1 MYVIGTAGHVDHG
14 KSTLIKALTG
24 IHPDRLKEEKI
35 RQMTIDLGF
44 AWMNLPNGEEL
55 GIVDVPGHRDFIENM
70 LSGVG
75 GIDAALFI
83 IAADEGVMPQTKE
96 HLAILDLLQVKNGL
110 IVLTKIDLVDDP
122 DWLDL
127 VEMDIR
133 DAVEGTILEQAKIV
147 RVSAHTKTG
156 ITQLIETLQEL
167 LAEVMPKPD
176 FGRARLP
183 IDRVFSITGFGTI
196 VTGTLLDGTLQV
208 GEEVEIL
215 PGGKKVR
222 IRGLQTH
229 KKNEQLAS
237 PGSRTAVNLT
247 GINIDDI
254 QRGNILATLKKYQP
268 TQRFDAD
275 LRILPASNFSIKHN
289 QTVKLFIGASEVLS
303 RIRVLGKEE
312 INPGENGWV
321 QIEPVTAIVG
331 IRGDRFIIRIPSPGE
346 TIGGG
351 MIVNPHPHRRHKRF
365 SSEVIKQLEA
375 YQQGTPEEIFLQ
387 SVRDVGVG
395 TFDSVIKKAKLE
407 RSSIEKFWKNLLEEQ
422 QVFQLE
428 KGDVFQKPN
437 IIICSSVWFLDRKN
451 KTASLLEN
459 YHQQFNLRA
468 GMSKEEL
475 KSKLKLDQPV
485 FIAVLNILQELN
497 FLETLGNVVRL
508 SGFHPNLSDSQQKT
522 KKIIVQTFSSAPYS
536 TPGLKESIELHGE
549 EIINYLITENLL
561 INVGN
566 DVAFLSEFYQEMKKW
581 VVEKIEHSGSLTV
594 AEFRDRFQTSRKY
607 ALAFLE
613 HLDSI
618 GVTIRDGDFR
628 KIRQTGNKS
637 Y

>member
-24 IHPDRLKEEKI
+24 IHPDRLKEEKL

-44 AWMNLPNGEEL
+44 AWLNLPNGEEL
-55 GIVDVPGHRDFIENM
+55 GIIDVPGHRDFIENM

-96 HLAILDLLQVKNGL
+96 HLAIIDLLQVKNGI

-127 VEMDIR
+127 VEMDIHE
-133 DAVEGTILEQAKIV
+133 VIQGTILENATIV
-147 RVSAHTKTG
+147 HVSAHTKIG
-156 ITQLIETLQEL
+156 IDQLITTLQEL
-167 LAEVMPKPD
+167 LADVPPKPD

-196 VTGTLLDGTLQV
+196 VTGTLLDGSLQV

-215 PGGKKVR
+215 PGGKKIR

-229 KKNEQLAS
+229 KKNEQSAS

-247 GINIDDI
+247 GINVDDI
-254 QRGNILATLKKYQP
+254 QRGQVIASVKKYQP

-275 LRILPASNFSIKHN
+275 LRILPSSNFSIKHN

-303 RIRVLGKEE
+303 RIRVLGKDE
-312 INPGENGWV
+312 IKPGENGWV
-321 QIEPVTAIVG
+321 QIEPVSEIVG

-351 MIVNPHPHRRHKRF
+351 MIVNPHPDRRHKRF
-365 SSEVIKQLEA
+365 SADVIKQLEA
-375 YQQGTPEEIFLQ
+375 YKQGTPDEIFLQ
-387 SVRDVGVG
+387 SVQDIGVG
-395 TFDSVIKKAKLE
+395 TFDAVAKKAKLE
-407 RSSIEKFWKNLLEEQ
+407 LSEIRDFWLGLVEEKQ
-422 QVFQLE
+422 IYQLE

-437 IIICSSVWFLDRKN
+437 ILISSSVWFMDKKN
-451 KTASLLEN
+451 KTSTLLKN
-459 YHQQFNLRA
+459 YHHQFNLRT
-468 GMSKEEL
+468 GIPKEEL

-485 FIAVLNILQELN
+485 FIAMLNVFQEKN
-497 FLETLGNVVRL
+497 FVELLGNVVRL
-508 SGFHPNLSDSQQKT
+508 HGFIPSLNPTQEKAKNS
-522 KKIIVQTFSSAPYS
+522 IIDAFSTEPYS
-536 TPGLKESIELHGE
+536 TPGIKELIEIYGD
-549 EIINYLITENLL
+549 EIMNYLQAKNLL
-561 INVGN
+561 IIAGN
-566 DVAFLSEFYQEMKKW
+566 DVAFLNDFYLEMKKW
-581 VVEKIEHSGSLTV
+581 VIDKIEQSGTLTV

-618 GVTIRDGDFR
+618 GVTIREGDFR
-628 KIRQTGNKS
+628 KIRQTRK
-637 Y
+637 

>member
-24 IHPDRLKEEKI
+24 VHPDRLKEEKM

-44 AWMNLPNGEEL
+44 SWLKLPNGEEL

-110 IVLTKIDLVDDP
+110 IVLTKTDLVDDP

-127 VEMDIR
+127 VEMDIH
-133 DAVEGTILEQAKIV
+133 DAVKGTILEQAVIV
-147 RVSAHTKTG
+147 RVSAYKNTG
-156 ITQLIETLQEL
+156 IDQLITALQEL
-167 LAEVMPKPD
+167 LAEVEPKPD
-176 FGRARLP
+176 FDRARLP

-196 VTGTLLDGTLQV
+196 VTGTLLDGSLKV

-229 KKNEQLAS
+229 KKNEQSAS

-247 GINIDDI
+247 GINVEEI
-254 QRGNILATLKKYQP
+254 QRGQVIAGWKKYQP

-275 LRILPASNFSIKHN
+275 LRILASSSFSIKHN

-303 RIRVLGKEE
+303 RIRVLGKDE
-312 INPGENGWV
+312 IKPGENGWV
-321 QIEPVTAIVG
+321 QIEPVSAIVG

-351 MIVNPHPHRRHKRF
+351 MIINPNPPRRHKRF
-365 SSEVIKQLEA
+365 SPEVIKQLEA
-375 YQQGTPEEIFLQ
+375 YKQGTPEEIFLQ
-387 SVRDVGVG
+387 SVQDIGVG
-395 TFDSVIKKAKLE
+395 TFDSVAKKAKLE
-407 RSSIEKFWKNLLEEQ
+407 VSIIGDFWLDLVEREQ
-422 QVFQLE
+422 IYQLE
-428 KGDVFQKPN
+428 TGDVFNKPR
-437 IIICSSVWFLDRKN
+437 IMICSSAWFMDKKN
-451 KTASLLEN
+451 KTALLLKN
-459 YHQQFNLRA
+459 YHHQYNLRT
-468 GMSKEEL
+468 GMPKEEL

-485 FIAVLNILQELN
+485 FLAVLNLFQEIN
-497 FLETLGNVVRL
+497 FVDLFDNVIRM
-508 SGFHPNLSDSQQKT
+508 SGFTTTLNPSQEKT
-522 KKIIVQTFSSAPYS
+522 KTTIINSFLADPYS
-536 TPGLKESIELHGE
+536 TPSIKESMDLHGD
-549 EIINYLITENLL
+549 EIINYLQVEKVL

-566 DVAFLSEFYQEMKKW
+566 DVAFLNENYLEMKKW
-581 VVEKIEHSGSLTV
+581 VIDKIDQSGSLTV
-594 AEFRDRFQTSRKY
+594 AEFRDKFQTSRKY

-613 HLDSI
+613 HLDTI
-618 GVTIRDGDFR
+618 GITVREGDVR
-628 KIRQTGNKS
+628 KIRQTWK
-637 Y
+637 